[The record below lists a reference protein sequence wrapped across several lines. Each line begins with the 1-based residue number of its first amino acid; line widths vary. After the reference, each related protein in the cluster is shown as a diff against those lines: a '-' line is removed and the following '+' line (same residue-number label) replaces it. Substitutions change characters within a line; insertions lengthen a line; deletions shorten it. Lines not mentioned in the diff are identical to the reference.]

1 MRRHAIWKSLTMV
14 AVFVAAFCCE
24 ALGYQNQ
31 YLTHVKVE
39 SAFVD
44 LSGNQSAAVSWRI
57 LSGGTVDLMICH
69 MDGFVVRHLLNQEAK
84 GIGTHTA
91 SWDGLDDEGRPVPNG
106 AYFPMI
112 RLNSRSKGVEFYD
125 PSAVRWGGRMTV
137 QDLEYDADARRIT
150 YRLDRAALCLV
161 RVGEREGGPSYGTL
175 LLWEPRSAGAH
186 AEPWDGMDLQGV
198 AKVHDREKFTIIF
211 DTIALPPNTFLV
223 SGSSATTYEALPN
236 QAYAAVHPPTGN
248 DVYIHSLHPR
258 HICRDPEISV
268 ELLSGVS
275 GSEKGMDVFGGIV
288 RVSVTTVD
296 AERAGILES
305 MFSEVYLFVDGVFQ
319 GETKAHKLPGV
330 VQLSTKG
337 LSPGRHTL
345 TVNLRDFEDHVG
357 AMSLPF
363 IKK

>member
-1 MRRHAIWKSLTMV
+1 MITHPVWKLLTMV
-14 AVFVAAFCCE
+14 AVFVAAFCCD
-24 ALGYQNQ
+24 AVGYQNQ
-31 YLTHVKVE
+31 YLTNVKVE

-44 LSGNQSAAVSWRI
+44 LANNHSAAVSWRI
-57 LSGGTVDLMICH
+57 QAGGKVDLMICH
-69 MDGFVVRHLLNQEAK
+69 MDGFVVRHLLKQATK
-84 GIGTHTA
+84 GIGTHMA
-91 SWDGLDDEGRPVPNG
+91 NWDGLDDEGRPVPNG

-112 RLNSRSKGVEFYD
+112 RLNSRSKGMEFYN
-125 PSAVRWGGRMTV
+125 STAVRWGGRLPV
-137 QDLEYDADARRIT
+137 QDLEYDSDAQQIT
-150 YRLDRAALCLV
+150 YRLGRAALCLV

-211 DTIALPPNTFLV
+211 DTIDLPPNTFLV
-223 SGSSATTYEALPN
+223 SGSSNTSYEAVPN
-236 QAYAAVHPPTGN
+236 QAYAAVHPPTGK
-248 DVYIHSLHPR
+248 DVYIHSLHAR
-258 HICRDPEISV
+258 HICRDPEVVV

-275 GSEKGMDVFGGIV
+275 GSKKGVDIFGGIV
-288 RVSVTTVD
+288 RVSVTTAD

-319 GETKAHKLPGV
+319 GETKAPKLPGV
-330 VQLSTKG
+330 VELSTKG
-337 LSPGRHTL
+337 LTPGRHTL

-357 AMSLPF
+357 ALSLPF